1 MNETNY
7 QRYLETSIYTDVGYY
22 QDFIASLPDDIHAIG
37 RLVCDQITHPSMFF
51 TEPSSYL
58 QDTYYGK
65 FSAIQNSVS
74 KMKMNCI
81 LPLSR

>member
-22 QDFIASLPDDIHAIG
+22 QDFIASLPDDLHAIG

-51 TEPSSYL
+51 TEPLRICKIRIMGSF
-58 QDTYYGK
+58 QP
-65 FSAIQNSVS
+65 IQNSVS
-74 KMKMNCI
+74 TMKMNCI